1 MQIEWH
7 LKISFGKMKQVPIV
21 RNEFHST
28 LINKFYTD
36 ETSMARNPQKN
47 MYKPHSCEFH
57 QTNNL
62 NKFYTDETSMAMIAS
77 KEYV

>member
-1 MQIEWH
+1 
-7 LKISFGKMKQVPIV
+7 
-21 RNEFHST
+21 
-28 LINKFYTD
+28 
-36 ETSMARNPQKN
+36 MARNPQKN